1 MTFVS
6 MAFHLV
12 FWKLAE
18 KLYRYRN
25 LVTSLILLH
34 ERPVV
39 LSQVHLAKSLSFAR
53 IKKSLKKKVNT
64 RGLRWLVLFFEDFT
78 TMSQSNGWN
87 IFHIF
92 VV

>member
-1 MTFVS
+1 M
-6 MAFHLV
+6 
-12 FWKLAE
+12 
-18 KLYRYRN
+18 
-25 LVTSLILLH
+25 SLILLH

-39 LSQVHLAKSLSFAR
+39 LSQVQLAKSLSFAR

-64 RGLRWLVLFFEDFT
+64 RGLRWLVLFLEDFT
-78 TMSQSNGWN
+78 TMSESNGWK